1 MSLPQVGD
9 LVRLL
14 HPTSDKPYEDLLGI
28 VLGYETKGAMRSKV
42 RVVWTTGDLDNVFC
56 YSPIRLKVVNE
67 SR

>member
-14 HPTSDKPYEDLLGI
+14 HPTSGQH
-28 VLGYETKGAMRSKV
+28 YETKGAMRSKV
-42 RVVWTTGDLDNVFC
+42 RVVWTTYDLDNVFC
-56 YSPIRLKVVNE
+56 FSPIRLKVVNE

>member
-1 MSLPQVGD
+1 MSLPQAGD

-14 HPTSDKPYEDLLGI
+14 HPTSGKPYADLLGI
-28 VLGYETKGAMRSKV
+28 ALGYETKGAMRSKV
-42 RVVWTTGDLDNVFC
+42 RVVWTAGDLDNVFC